1 LARFKGRGDLL
12 EYAKA
17 SGIPISASTAHPYSE
32 DDNLFHIS
40 HESGILEDPSA
51 AAPEDVYSWTKDPV
65 HTALDKP
72 ALVTVDFEVFLSL
85 PSSPFPV
92 RTIPLDV
99 PCTALAT
106 ESHSHCLSSSSFLLP
121 PK

>member
-1 LARFKGRGDLL
+1 MIDFLARFKGRGDLL

-32 DDNLFHIS
+32 DDNMFHIS

-65 HTALDKP
+65 HGALDKP
-72 ALVTVDFEVFLSL
+72 ALVTIDFV
-85 PSSPFPV
+85 V
-92 RTIPLDV
+92 RTHHHFSLFH
-99 PCTALAT
+99 L
-106 ESHSHCLSSSSFLLP
+106 SHRSGIRLRSLCLFFSLRL
-121 PK
+121 KIIT